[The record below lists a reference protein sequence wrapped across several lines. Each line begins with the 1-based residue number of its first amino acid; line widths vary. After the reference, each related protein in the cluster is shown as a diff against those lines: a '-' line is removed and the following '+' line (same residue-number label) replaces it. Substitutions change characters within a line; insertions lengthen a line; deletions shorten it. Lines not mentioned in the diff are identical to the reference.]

1 MRATG
6 LLLLQAALLLAAALG
21 QSSTGGGS
29 SCGDSSSAAGG
40 RLQPAASDVVLVLI
54 DRLPA
59 ASALPQR
66 THQLL
71 QTYVRATLAGG
82 VGRDPASSTRLAIC
96 RFGRQRGLRALTAG
110 GFTAS
115 ATEASA
121 ALALALVQDAA
132 AATTEAGGDSGA
144 SASSTTGV
152 IAILDAAA
160 EALLSHPGLS
170 RRPSAP
176 QAVLVVG
183 AVDGTTSEEA
193 AAAAAAGVQPLNLRK
208 PATPVDVAAAD
219 VFHAAL
225 QLRNTTAR
233 AMAEASSSSA
243 RRHHGSPSTW
253 FPAQDTLRMAFLL
266 SGGGGAGR
274 IAAEAALGEP
284 YFGHVASSE
293 DGGEVQL
300 GVAVKLTRLVRER
313 APSRSLQ
320 VRKTRLLHH
329 FMLKTITITRQARDK
344 HRKTQRDAFS
354 SRCGCSRRVCGQ
366 LCGTGMEMA
375 TAAGLILMI
384 MLLTD

>member
-6 LLLLQAALLLAAALG
+6 LLLQAALLLAAALG

-29 SCGDSSSAAGG
+29 SCGDSRSAAGV
-40 RLQPAASDVVLVLI
+40 QPAASDVVLVLI

-121 ALALALVQDAA
+121 ALALALAQDTA

-243 RRHHGSPSTW
+243 RHHHGSPSTW

-344 HRKTQRDAFS
+344 HRENSKK
-354 SRCGCSRRVCGQ
+354 RRVFF
-366 LCGTGMEMA
+366 
-375 TAAGLILMI
+375 
-384 MLLTD
+384 

>member
-1 MRATG
+1 M
-6 LLLLQAALLLAAALG
+6 
-21 QSSTGGGS
+21 
-29 SCGDSSSAAGG
+29 
-40 RLQPAASDVVLVLI
+40 
-54 DRLPA
+54 
-59 ASALPQR
+59 
-66 THQLL
+66 
-71 QTYVRATLAGG
+71 
-82 VGRDPASSTRLAIC
+82 
-96 RFGRQRGLRALTAG
+96 
-110 GFTAS
+110 
-115 ATEASA
+115 
-121 ALALALVQDAA
+121 
-132 AATTEAGGDSGA
+132 
-144 SASSTTGV
+144 
-152 IAILDAAA
+152 
-160 EALLSHPGLS
+160 
-170 RRPSAP
+170 
-176 QAVLVVG
+176 
-183 AVDGTTSEEA
+183 
-193 AAAAAAGVQPLNLRK
+193 QPLNLRK

-243 RRHHGSPSTW
+243 RHHHGSPSTW

-344 HRKTQRDAFS
+344 HRENSKK
-354 SRCGCSRRVCGQ
+354 RRVFF
-366 LCGTGMEMA
+366 
-375 TAAGLILMI
+375 
-384 MLLTD
+384 